1 MKEITP
7 VFEKVG
13 KRRKLRGYR
22 ATFDGFSISTILFR
36 SYRDA
41 QDALDAFALDEL
53 AAAGAHI
60 LARAA

>member
-13 KRRKLRGYR
+13 KRQKLRGYR
-22 ATFDGFSISTILFR
+22 ATFDGLSISTILFS

>member
-1 MKEITP
+1 MTTALTTTNGGAAELSTMELGQVLAKS
-7 VFEKVG
+7 
-13 KRRKLRGYR
+13 GY
-22 ATFDGFSISTILFR
+22 F
-36 SYRDA
+36 